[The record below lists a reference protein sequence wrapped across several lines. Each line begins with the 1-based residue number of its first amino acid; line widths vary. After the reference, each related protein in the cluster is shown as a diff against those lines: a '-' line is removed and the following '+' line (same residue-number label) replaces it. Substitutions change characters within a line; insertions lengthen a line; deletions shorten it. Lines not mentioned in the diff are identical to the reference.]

1 MVTTVGSTKVAENG
15 KFVIAPKYKLDLEI
29 EFDTSV
35 SFPKTFMIEKKEK
48 NKIRTYEFKL

>member
-1 MVTTVGSTKVAENG
+1 MAENG